1 MKISSVSN
9 DFSFGTQTK
18 NNPNKKSNTSFGSIY
33 IDSDAYIGV
42 CSETLNPPKFPRKDE
57 LLFNE
62 LAQLYPNQDCFI
74 KSSDS
79 NCPILEFREKPLD
92 VQPFKV
98 TLGDRY
104 EFSINPEEEEYP
116 CVELLLTKN
125 DPPSAIVIG
134 QLGIHENQR
143 SLLNTIRAGFEV
155 HKKLLEYK
163 LKFLNEFG
171 KGDRPS
177 LGPKSV
183 DELSHDLVSDLEM
196 SVKRYLYESAFS
208 SIFDRFTPTQ
218 LYGSEPVR
226 IQNRLERNRNL
237 ELTTSATNRPLFLDE
252 EFTLTNVDICKEA
265 VAHWPNYEENQE
277 RIDKLLEYF
286 ENNPRRYSPT

>member
-1 MKISSVSN
+1 MKVSSVSN
-9 DFSFGTQTK
+9 NFSFDTLSK
-18 NNPNKKSNTSFGSIY
+18 NNQNKKSNVSFGTIY
-33 IDSDAYIGV
+33 IDSDAYIGL
-42 CSETLNPPKFPRKDE
+42 SSLNLNPPKFPLKDE

-74 KSSDS
+74 KKGNE

-98 TLGDRY
+98 TLSDRY

-125 DPPSAIVIG
+125 SPPSHIVIG

-155 HKKLLEYK
+155 HKKLMENK
-163 LKFLNEFG
+163 LKFLSELG

-183 DELSHDLVSDLEM
+183 DELSHDLVADLEM
-196 SVKRYLYESAFS
+196 SVKRYLFESAYS
-208 SIFDRFTPTQ
+208 SVFKKFTPTQ
-218 LYGSEPVR
+218 LYGSESTR
-226 IQNRLERNRNL
+226 IEARLQHNRNL
-237 ELTTSATNRPLFLDE
+237 ELTTSATDRPLFLDK
-252 EFTLTNVDICKEA
+252 EFTITKTDICKDAMEL
-265 VAHWPNYEENQE
+265 WPNYEENRE
-277 RIDKLLEYF
+277 RIEKLLEYF
-286 ENNPRRYSPT
+286 ENNPRRYSPQ